1 MTNILAK
8 FCVGLGMKINMEKS
22 KTFSSK
28 GVLLKRRNKI
38 AFIPKSGLLIIW
50 GGIWAIIWFMG
61 ELQCVTFFILKRKFK
76 GDWLLGREGC
86 LIRLEG

>member
-1 MTNILAK
+1 MSATGTTPERAQLRT
-8 FCVGLGMKINMEKS
+8 V
-22 KTFSSK
+22 
-28 GVLLKRRNKI
+28 KRRNKI